1 MLAYDDTIL
10 QLSHDIESGAVIME
24 WTGFSSSS
32 QFREANEAV
41 LKLIRDTNAS
51 KIIADIRNMKIITIQ
66 DQQWLYQNWLPRT
79 IRAGVEFV
87 AIVESED
94 FFNRLSVDNVVQK
107 IDDQLTVKY
116 FKSVLGAKG
125 WLKNY

>member
-1 MLAYDDTIL
+1 MLTYDDTIL
-10 QLSHDIESGAVIME
+10 QLSHDLESGAVIME

-41 LKLIRDTNAS
+41 LKLIRDTNAN

-107 IDDQLTVKY
+107 IDDQLIIKY